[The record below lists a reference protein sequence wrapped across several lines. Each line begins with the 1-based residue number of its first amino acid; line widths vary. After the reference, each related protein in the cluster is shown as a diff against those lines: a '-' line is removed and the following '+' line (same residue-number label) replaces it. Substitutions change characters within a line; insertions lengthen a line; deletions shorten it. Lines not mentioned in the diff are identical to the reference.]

1 MYTRVAAAFV
11 EFGRT
16 VKPGEAAV
24 TETGEVVDSIHTAT
38 MRAGVGVAVDYWVI
52 AKLSCEVCIANARI
66 RIQSIFATS
75 VNALMIFTVVDI
87 YVTVCARKSQQTDTA
102 VATDGINTIAVYTRM

>member
-1 MYTRVAAAFV
+1 MYARVAAAFV

-75 VNALMIFTVVDI
+75 VNALMIFTIIDI

-102 VATDGINTIAVYTRM
+102 VAINGVDTISVYTRV